1 MCIFIYSHDMTS
13 QPQISLFAYL
23 LSPRAGLTR
32 LNGWQRIWL
41 VLTGVILA
49 LHVLI
54 GSLLLPDLSR
64 MRFDPSLYEVQVASA
79 DKWKLEN
86 RQRCKAAA
94 EEVQFSSR
102 LNNEYNARGEAKS
115 NDLRA
120 ATQVK
125 IDEAKARLFA
135 IETSGGKYYGEWA
148 KYYNAI
154 EAYTMKLREERW
166 IPRSFKEDEMVK
178 PELLSTVKE
187 CILFDQQ
194 RTSIL
199 ADMDTAR
206 QAAESARENARTA
219 VFGTLISF
227 LCISLGLY
235 LVGWCVGWIRGGF
248 KA

>member
-1 MCIFIYSHDMTS
+1 MTP
-13 QPQISLFAYL
+13 QPKISLFAYL
-23 LSPRAGLTR
+23 LSPRVSLTR

-41 VLTGVILA
+41 VLTGVMLA

-54 GSLLLPDLSR
+54 GSLLLPDLFR
-64 MRFDPSLYEVQVASA
+64 MRFDPSPYEVQVAKA

-86 RQRCKAAA
+86 RQRCSAAA
-94 EEVQFSSR
+94 EEVQFADR
-102 LNNEYNARGEAKS
+102 VNAEYNAKGEAKAK
-115 NDLRA
+115 DLTA
-120 ATQVK
+120 ATQAK

-135 IETSGGKYYGEWA
+135 IETSGGKFYGEWV
-148 KYYNAI
+148 KYDNAI
-154 EAYTMKLREERW
+154 EAYTTKLREQRW

-178 PELLSTVKE
+178 PEWLSTVRE
-187 CILFDQQ
+187 CVLFDQQ

-206 QAAESARENARTA
+206 QTAEIARESAKTV

-248 KA
+248 RVVG

>member
-1 MCIFIYSHDMTS
+1 MTS

-64 MRFDPSLYEVQVASA
+64 MRFDSSLYEVQVANA

-86 RQRCKAAA
+86 RQQCKVAA
-94 EEVQFSSR
+94 EEVQFASR
-102 LNNEYNARGEAKS
+102 LNDEYNAKGEAKS
-115 NDLRA
+115 NALRA

-148 KYYNAI
+148 KYDNAI
-154 EAYTMKLREERW
+154 EAYTMKLREQRW

-178 PELLSTVKE
+178 PELLSMVRE
-187 CILFDQQ
+187 CVLVDQQ

-206 QAAESARENARTA
+206 QTAERARENARTT
-219 VFGTLISF
+219 VLGTLISF

-235 LVGWCVGWIRGGF
+235 LAGWCVGWIRGGF